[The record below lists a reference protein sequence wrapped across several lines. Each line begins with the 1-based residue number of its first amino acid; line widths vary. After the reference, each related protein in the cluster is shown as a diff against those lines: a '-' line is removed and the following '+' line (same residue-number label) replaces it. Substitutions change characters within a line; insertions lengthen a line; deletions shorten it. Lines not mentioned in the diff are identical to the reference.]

1 MLAIDTKTAP
11 TIYSPCGCALCRQS
25 GYLGRTGVY
34 ELIAIDETLRD
45 MIHAEQSEQSMRQYA
60 RRHFL
65 SLRQDGYRR
74 VLQGETS
81 LEEVLRVT
89 SED

>member
-1 MLAIDTKTAP
+1 
-11 TIYSPCGCALCRQS
+11 
-25 GYLGRTGVY
+25 
-34 ELIAIDETLRD
+34 
-45 MIHAEQSEQSMRQYA
+45 MIHDDTPEQQMRKYA
-60 RRHFL
+60 RTRFL

-74 VLQGETS
+74 VLSGETA